1 LTTPSKKPL
10 TGQSGGLWAVIPVKT
25 LSEAKQRLKDFLGP
39 GREAFT
45 LAMLHDVLTAVEQ
58 SRMVSRIA
66 VVTADPRI
74 RAMLEK
80 RGIMVIREV
89 LPAEMNAAIEVAIA
103 EIYRIGGRWVA
114 VLPSDI
120 PLLTGSELDRLAG
133 LWLARAERTQGK
145 VVGLSPSADGEGTN
159 CLFVCSDKAFK
170 VKYGP
175 DSYSAHRDVAR
186 SHGNELL
193 TLDSANFSLDIDE
206 PRDIA
211 TFFTYC
217 DQHEQFKETASW
229 KFLHRMSTAVPE
241 KPDSE
246 GVAHE

>member
-1 LTTPSKKPL
+1 VTPSKNPL
-10 TGQSGGLWAVIPVKT
+10 KGPSGGLWAVIPVKA
-25 LSEAKQRLKDFLGP
+25 LSESKQRLKDFLGA

-58 SRMVSRIA
+58 SRFVSRIA

-74 RAMLEK
+74 RGMLEK
-80 RGIMVIREV
+80 RGITVIREG

-103 EIYRIGGRWVA
+103 EIYCNGGRRVV
-114 VLPSDI
+114 VLPGDI
-120 PLLTGSELDRLAG
+120 PLLTSSELDRLAG
-133 LWLARAERTQGK
+133 LWIARDERTQGK

-159 CLFVCSDKAFK
+159 CLFACSDKAFK
-170 VKYGP
+170 VMYGP

-193 TLDSANFSLDIDE
+193 TLDSATLSLDIDE

-211 TFFTYC
+211 ALIAYC
-217 DQHEQFKETASW
+217 DEHEQFKETASW
-229 KFLHRMSTAVPE
+229 KFLHRMSTAMPG
-241 KPDSE
+241 KPDTE